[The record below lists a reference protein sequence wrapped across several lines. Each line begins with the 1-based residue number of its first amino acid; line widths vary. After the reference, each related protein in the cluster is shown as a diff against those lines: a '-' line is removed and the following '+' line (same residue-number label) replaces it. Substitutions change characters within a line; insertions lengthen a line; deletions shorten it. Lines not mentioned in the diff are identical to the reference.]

1 MPIHVN
7 HHATY
12 QTTQYLNVLTLTIVF
27 CSQMRYKLTIQ
38 HEVVGEE
45 GCPLADDQP
54 PWKRGHVKLQL
65 PKIHHGR
72 GNIKKNHFSSYQT
85 SEEGR
90 QVRQQY
96 DSGRERDPEASPTK
110 KNHEPTKIVK

>member
-12 QTTQYLNVLTLTIVF
+12 QTTQYLNVLTLIIVF
-27 CSQMRYKLTIQ
+27 CSQMRYKLTTQ

-72 GNIKKNHFSSYQT
+72 GNIKKIISHLT
-85 SEEGR
+85 R
-90 QVRQQY
+90 RHVRQQY
-96 DSGRERDPEASPTK
+96 DSGRERDREASPTK